1 VTQAIGQGGSIRMT
15 GFSASGI
22 SHVVIEVANMAQSQ
36 AFYGDILGVSG
47 DARVA
52 WPEAGETALALP
64 SGQYLVLKEQ
74 SAPRCFADSGVHQAY
89 RASKPAIAAI
99 TARAGAAGIAIHH
112 YLEDRP
118 EEVPDNVYLADPDGN
133 RIQLVVGDGP
143 DEGISGID
151 HAAVQVSDIE
161 WEDDFWGEALGA
173 PAVHRVGWN
182 TADYHRARDWGE
194 GKEDMAPGTRRW
206 DQRYRDIPGAKPGQG
221 RKVARPNPQ
230 IFFDLSGAGTS
241 ANGGAVL
248 GIYLAQAHFPEP
260 LPEMTRGSPRIGF
273 TVDDGALDAIAAIV
287 LKAPGGRV
295 EGPVAHGCTVLARSV
310 YLRDPCGVFIE
321 FCSLA

>member
-1 VTQAIGQGGSIRMT
+1 MSGIH
-15 GFSASGI
+15 ASGI
-22 SHVVIEVANMAQSQ
+22 SHVVVEVANMARSQ
-36 AFYGDILGVSG
+36 GFYGDILGISG
-47 DARVA
+47 DAKA
-52 WPEAGETALALP
+52 GWPDADGLALTLP
-64 SGQYLVLKEQ
+64 SGQHLVFVE
-74 SAPRCFADSGVHQAY
+74 AAGPRCYADTGVHQAY

-99 TARAGAAGIAIHH
+99 TARAEAAGITIARYI
-112 YLEDRP
+112 EDRP
-118 EEVPDNVYLADPDGN
+118 EEVADNVYLADPDGN

-143 DEGISGID
+143 DAGIGGID

-161 WEDDFWGEALGA
+161 WEDDFWGEALGV
-173 PAVHRVGWN
+173 PAVHRTGWN
-182 TADYHRARDWGE
+182 TADYLRARDWGE

-230 IFFDLSGAGTS
+230 IFFDLSGADGK
-241 ANGGAVL
+241 AVL

-260 LPEMTRGSPRIGF
+260 LPEMTRGTPRIGF
-273 TVDDGALDAIAAIV
+273 TVEDGALDGIAAALGKI
-287 LKAPGGRV
+287 AGGRID
-295 EGPVAHGCTVLARSV
+295 GPVTHTGAVLARSV